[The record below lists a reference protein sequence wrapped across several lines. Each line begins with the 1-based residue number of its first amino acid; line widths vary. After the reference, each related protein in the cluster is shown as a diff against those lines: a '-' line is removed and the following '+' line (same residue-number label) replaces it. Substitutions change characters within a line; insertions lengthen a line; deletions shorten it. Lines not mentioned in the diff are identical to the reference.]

1 MFQVHEIID
10 KHWCFGQSQD
20 RVGKFPL
27 SHLHKVELPEFG
39 ETERLFITIAGFPG
53 QETGDLSFAQG
64 KIIIKDAVSLSLS
77 LNITIK
83 LQIF

>member
-1 MFQVHEIID
+1 MSFLFQVYEIID

-39 ETERLFITIAGFPG
+39 ETERLFIAVAGFPG

-64 KIIIKDAVSLSLS
+64 KIVKDTVSVS
-77 LNITIK
+77 LNIIMK
-83 LQIF
+83 SQIS